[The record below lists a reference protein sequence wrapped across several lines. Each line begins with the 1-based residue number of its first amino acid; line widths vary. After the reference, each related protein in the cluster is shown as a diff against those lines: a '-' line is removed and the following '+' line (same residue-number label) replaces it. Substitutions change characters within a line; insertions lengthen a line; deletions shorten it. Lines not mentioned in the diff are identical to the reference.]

1 MISEP
6 ILGIIMMCIMIF
18 AIFIGFPVAF
28 TLMALGVLFGL
39 PSMGWHVFDLMVQR
53 AFAVM
58 NNDVLTS
65 LPLFMLMGYVMERA
79 GIMDRMFH
87 SYRLLFGP
95 LPGAIALATMLVGT
109 IFGIASGIV
118 GAGVTLMGVLALP
131 PMLRAGYSV
140 ELAAGTI
147 TSTGTLGILIPP
159 SVMLIV
165 YAASAGVS
173 IVKIYAGAFGPGFL
187 MSGLFLIYIFVICLI
202 KPSMGPPLPKEER
215 NVPWLKILWEVAVS
229 SIPIGILTVVVLWV
243 ILVGWTTATEAAAI
257 GSFLAFLIAAGYRKL
272 NWTMIAESV
281 RLTGR
286 TTAMVCWLF
295 VGASLFAAVFARLG
309 AQAKLEEWVLSLGLG
324 SNGFL
329 WVAMAIIFLLGWPL
343 EWTEIIVIFIPIFL
357 PLLKTFQIDPILFGV
372 MVAVNLQ
379 TSFLSPPVAMA
390 AFYLKGI
397 APPHITLNQ
406 IFNGMYPFM
415 AIQIL
420 TLLLTWY
427 WPELTLWLPRYLY
440 GE

>member
-6 ILGIIMMCIMIF
+6 ILGIIMLCLMIF

-28 TLMALGVLFGL
+28 TLMALGVLFGF
-39 PSMGWHVFDLMVQR
+39 PSMGWT
-53 AFAVM
+53 
-58 NNDVLTS
+58 VLVS

-95 LPGAIALATMLVGT
+95 LPGAIALATMFVGT

-165 YAASAGVS
+165 YAATAGVS
-173 IVKIYAGAFGPGFL
+173 IVKVYAGAFGPGFL
-187 MSGLFLIYIFVICLI
+187 MSGLFLLYIFVICLI

-215 NVPWLKILWEVAVS
+215 NVPWSTILWEVAVS
-229 SIPIGILTVVVLWV
+229 SIPIGILTFVVLYV
-243 ILVGWTTATEAAAI
+243 IIVGWTTATEAAAI
-257 GSFLAFLIAAGYRKL
+257 GSFLAFLIAAGYGKL
-272 NWTMIAESV
+272 NWTMTAESV

-309 AQAKLEEWVLSLGLG
+309 AQAKLEEWVVGMGLG

-329 WVAMAIIFLLGWPL
+329 WVSQLIIFLLGWPL

-357 PLLKTFQIDPILFGV
+357 PLLKTFHIDPILFGV
-372 MVAVNLQ
+372 MTAVNLQ

-397 APPHITLNQ
+397 APSYITLNQ
-406 IFNGMYPFM
+406 IFNGMYPFL

-420 TLLLTWY
+420 TLFLTWY
-427 WPELTLWLPRYLY
+427 WPEMTLWLPRYLY

>member
-39 PSMGWHVFDLMVQR
+39 PSMGGHVFDLMVQR

-58 NNDVLTS
+58 NNDVLVS

-95 LPGAIALATMLVGT
+95 LPGAIALATMFVGT

-165 YAASAGVS
+165 YAATAGVS
-173 IVKIYAGAFGPGFL
+173 IVKVYAGAFGPGFL
-187 MSGLFLIYIFVICLI
+187 MSGLFLLYIFVICLI

-215 NVPWLKILWEVAVS
+215 NVPWSRILWEVAVS
-229 SIPIGILTVVVLWV
+229 SIPIGILTFVVLYV
-243 ILVGWTTATEAAAI
+243 IIVGWTTATEAAAI

-309 AQAKLEEWVLSLGLG
+309 AQAKLEEWVLGMGLG
-324 SNGFL
+324 SSGFL
-329 WVAMAIIFLLGWPL
+329 WVSQLIIFLLGWPL

-357 PLLKTFQIDPILFGV
+357 PLLKTFHIDPILFGV
-372 MVAVNLQ
+372 MTAVNLQ

-397 APPHITLNQ
+397 APSYITLNQ
-406 IFNGMYPFM
+406 IFNGMYPFL

-420 TLLLTWY
+420 TLFLTWY
-427 WPELTLWLPRYLY
+427 WPEMTLWLPRYLY

>member
-6 ILGIIMMCIMIF
+6 VVGIIMLFVMIL
-18 AIFIGFPVAF
+18 AIFIGFPIAF
-28 TLMALGVLFGL
+28 TLMALGILFGA
-39 PSMGWHVFDLMVQR
+39 PYMGWTVFDLLVQR
-53 AFAVM
+53 AYATM
-58 NNDVLTS
+58 SNDVLQAV
-65 LPLFMLMGYVMERA
+65 PLFMLMGYVMERA

-95 LPGAIALATMLVGT
+95 LPGAIALTTMIVGT
-109 IFGIASGIV
+109 VFGIASGIV
-118 GAGVTLMGVLALP
+118 GAGVTMMGVLALP
-131 PMLRAGYSV
+131 PMLRAKYSV

-165 YAASAGVS
+165 YAATAGVS

-187 MSGLFLIYIFVICLI
+187 MSGLFLLYIFVVCLI
-202 KPSMGPPLPKEER
+202 KPELGPPLPKEER
-215 NVPWLKILWEVAVS
+215 DVPWSRILWEVTVS
-229 SIPIGILTVVVLWV
+229 SVPIGILTVVVLW
-243 ILVGWTTATEAAAI
+243 IIIIGWTTATEAAAL
-257 GSFLAFLIAAGYRKL
+257 GALMSFMIAAGYGRL
-272 NWTMIAESV
+272 NWQMVKESV

-309 AQAKLEEWVLSLGLG
+309 AQAQLEQWVLGLGLG

-329 WVAMAIIFLLGWPL
+329 WVAMLVIFLLGWPL

-357 PLLKTFQIDPILFGV
+357 PLLKTFQIDPLIFGV

-397 APPHITLNQ
+397 APPHVTLNQ
-406 IFNGMYPFM
+406 IYRGMYPFL
-415 AIQIL
+415 AIQL
-420 TLLLTWY
+420 VTLLLTWL

-440 GE
+440 GD

>member
-1 MISEP
+1 MLSEP
-6 ILGIIMMCIMIF
+6 MLGIIMLSVMLL
-18 AIFIGFPVAF
+18 AIFIGFPISF

-39 PSMGWHVFDLMVQR
+39 PSLGWNVFDLLVQR
-53 AFAVM
+53 TFAVM
-58 NNDVLTS
+58 SNDVLLS
-65 LPLFMLMGYVMERA
+65 IPLFMLMGYVMERA

-95 LPGAIALATMLVGT
+95 LPGALALTTMVVGT
-109 IFGIASGIV
+109 VFGIASGIV

-165 YAASAGVS
+165 YAATAGVS

-187 MSGLFLIYIFVICLI
+187 MSGLFILYILAVCVV
-202 KPSMGPPLPKEER
+202 KPSLGPPLPKEER
-215 NVPWLKILWEVAVS
+215 NVPWSTIFKELAIS
-229 SIPIGILTVVVLWV
+229 SIPISILTFVVLWIIV
-243 ILVGWTTATEAAAI
+243 VGWTTATEAAAL
-257 GSFLAFLIAAGYRKL
+257 GALLSFLIAAGYGRLTWK
-272 NWTMIAESV
+272 MVAESV
-281 RLTGR
+281 RLTAR

-309 AQAKLEEWVLSLGLG
+309 AQQMLEAWVLSLGL
-324 SNGFL
+324 SSDMFL
-329 WVAMAIIFLLGWPL
+329 WLAMLIIFLLGWPL
-343 EWTEIIVIFIPIFL
+343 EWTEIIVIFVPIFL
-357 PLLKTFQIDPILFGV
+357 PLLKTFRIDPILFGV

-397 APPHITLNQ
+397 APPHVTLNQ
-406 IFNGMYPFM
+406 IYRGMYPFL
-415 AIQIL
+415 AVQLL
-420 TLLLTWY
+420 TLVLTWY
-427 WPELTLWLPRYLY
+427 WPKLTLWLPRALY

>member
-1 MISEP
+1 
-6 ILGIIMMCIMIF
+6 
-18 AIFIGFPVAF
+18 
-28 TLMALGVLFGL
+28 VL
-39 PSMGWHVFDLMVQR
+39 V
-53 AFAVM
+53 
-58 NNDVLTS
+58 S

-95 LPGAIALATMLVGT
+95 LPGAIALATMFVGT

-165 YAASAGVS
+165 YAATAGVS
-173 IVKIYAGAFGPGFL
+173 IVKVYAGAFGPGFL
-187 MSGLFLIYIFVICLI
+187 MSGLFLLYIFVICLI
-202 KPSMGPPLPKEER
+202 KPSMGPPLPKEDR
-215 NVPWLKILWEVAVS
+215 NVPWSTILWEVAVS
-229 SIPIGILTVVVLWV
+229 SIPIGILTFVVLYV
-243 ILVGWTTATEAAAI
+243 IIVGWTTATEAAAI
-257 GSFLAFLIAAGYRKL
+257 GSFLAFLIAAGYGKL
-272 NWTMIAESV
+272 NWTMTAESV

-309 AQAKLEEWVLSLGLG
+309 AQAKLEEWVVGMGLG

-329 WVAMAIIFLLGWPL
+329 WVSQLIIFLLGWPL

-357 PLLKTFQIDPILFGV
+357 PLLKTFHIDPILFGV
-372 MVAVNLQ
+372 MTAVNLQ

-397 APPHITLNQ
+397 APSYITLNQ
-406 IFNGMYPFM
+406 IFNGMYPFL

-420 TLLLTWY
+420 TLFLTWY
-427 WPELTLWLPRYLY
+427 WPEMTLWLPRYLY

>member
-6 ILGIIMMCIMIF
+6 ILGIIMLCLMIF

-28 TLMALGVLFGL
+28 TLMALGVLFGA

-58 NNDVLTS
+58 NNDVLVS

-95 LPGAIALATMLVGT
+95 HPGAIALATMFVGT

-165 YAASAGVS
+165 YAATAGVS

-187 MSGLFLIYIFVICLI
+187 MSGLFLIYIFVVCLI
-202 KPSMGPPLPKEER
+202 KPSMGPALPKEER
-215 NVPWLKILWEVAVS
+215 NVPWPKILWEVAVS
-229 SIPIGILTVVVLWV
+229 SVPIGILTFVVLYV
-243 ILVGWTTATEAAAI
+243 IIVGWTTATEAAAI

-309 AQAKLEEWVLSLGLG
+309 AQAKLEEWVLGFGLG
-324 SNGFL
+324 PNGFL
-329 WVAMAIIFLLGWPL
+329 WVSQFIIFLLGWPL

-397 APPHITLNQ
+397 APSYITLNQ
-406 IFNGMYPFM
+406 IFNGMYPFL

-420 TLLLTWY
+420 TLFLTWY
-427 WPELTLWLPRYLY
+427 WPEMTLWLPRYLY
-440 GE
+440 GG

>member
-1 MISEP
+1 MISDP
-6 ILGIIMMCIMIF
+6 VLGIIMMCIMIF

-28 TLMALGVLFGL
+28 TLMALGVLFGF
-39 PSMGWHVFDLMVQR
+39 PSMGWTVFDLMVQR
-53 AFAVM
+53 TFAVM
-58 NNDVLTS
+58 NNDVLVS

-95 LPGAIALATMLVGT
+95 LPGAIALATMFVGT
-109 IFGIASGIV
+109 VFGIASGIV

-131 PMLRAGYSV
+131 PMLRAGYSI

-165 YAASAGVS
+165 YAATAGVS

-187 MSGLFLIYIFVICLI
+187 MSGLFLLYIFVICLI
-202 KPSMGPPLPKEER
+202 KPSMGPPLAKEER
-215 NVPWLKILWEVAVS
+215 NVPWPKILWEVAVS
-229 SIPIGILTVVVLWV
+229 SIPIGILTFVVLYV
-243 ILVGWTTATEAAAI
+243 IIVGWTTATEAAAI
-257 GSFLAFLIAAGYRKL
+257 GSFMAFLIAALYRKL
-272 NWTMIAESV
+272 NWTMVAESV

-309 AQAKLEEWVLSLGLG
+309 AQGKLEEWVLALGLG
-324 SNGFL
+324 PTGFL
-329 WVAMAIIFLLGWPL
+329 WLSQLIIFLLGWPL

-357 PLLKTFQIDPILFGV
+357 PLLKAFHIDPILFGV
-372 MVAVNLQ
+372 MTAVNLQ

-397 APPHITLNQ
+397 APKWVTLNQ
-406 IFNGMYPFM
+406 IFNGMYPFL
-415 AIQIL
+415 AIQLI
-420 TLLLTWY
+420 TLLLTWW
-427 WPELTLWLPRYLY
+427 WPEMTLWLPRYLY

>member
-1 MISEP
+1 
-6 ILGIIMMCIMIF
+6 
-18 AIFIGFPVAF
+18 
-28 TLMALGVLFGL
+28 
-39 PSMGWHVFDLMVQR
+39 
-53 AFAVM
+53 
-58 NNDVLTS
+58 
-65 LPLFMLMGYVMERA
+65 
-79 GIMDRMFH
+79 
-87 SYRLLFGP
+87 
-95 LPGAIALATMLVGT
+95 
-109 IFGIASGIV
+109 
-118 GAGVTLMGVLALP
+118 
-131 PMLRAGYSV
+131 V

-165 YAASAGVS
+165 YAATAGVS
-173 IVKIYAGAFGPGFL
+173 IVKVYAGAFGPGFL
-187 MSGLFLIYIFVICLI
+187 MSGLFLLYIFVICLI

-215 NVPWLKILWEVAVS
+215 NVPWPTILWEVAVS
-229 SIPIGILTVVVLWV
+229 SIPIGILTFVVLYV
-243 ILVGWTTATEAAAI
+243 IIVGWTTATEAAAI

-272 NWTMIAESV
+272 NWTMTAESV

-309 AQAKLEEWVLSLGLG
+309 AQAKLEEWVLGMGLG
-324 SNGFL
+324 PNGFL
-329 WVAMAIIFLLGWPL
+329 WVSQLIIFLLGWPL

-372 MVAVNLQ
+372 MTAVNLQ

-397 APPHITLNQ
+397 APSYITLNQ
-406 IFNGMYPFM
+406 IFNGMYPFL

-420 TLLLTWY
+420 TLFLTWY
-427 WPELTLWLPRYLY
+427 WPEMTLWLPRYLY

>member
-6 ILGIIMMCIMIF
+6 TLGIIMLSIMVL
-18 AIFIGFPVAF
+18 AIFLGFPTAF

-39 PSMGWHVFDLMVQR
+39 ASFGWHVFDLLVQR

-58 NNDVLTS
+58 ANDVLIS
-65 LPLFMLMGYVMERA
+65 IPLFMFMGYVMERS

-95 LPGAIALATMLVGT
+95 LPGALALTTMVVGT

-140 ELAAGTI
+140 QLAAGTI
-147 TSTGTLGILIPP
+147 TSSGTLGILIPP

-165 YAASAGVS
+165 YGASAGVS
-173 IVKIYAGAFGPGFL
+173 VVKLYAGAFGPGFL
-187 MSGLFLIYIFVICLI
+187 LSSLFLLYIFGICLL
-202 KPSMGPPLPKEER
+202 KPSMGPPLPKVER
-215 NVPWLKILWEVAVS
+215 NMPWWAILKEVTISSVPIT
-229 SIPIGILTVVVLWV
+229 ILTVVVLAIIV
-243 ILVGWTTATEAAAI
+243 VGWTTPTEAAALGAAI
-257 GSFLAFLIAAGYRKL
+257 SLLIAAGYRQL
-272 NWTMIAESV
+272 NWTMVAESV

-295 VGASLFAAVFARLG
+295 IGSSLFAAVFARLG
-309 AQAKLEEWVLSLGLG
+309 SQQQLESWILSLGL
-324 SNGFL
+324 SSDGFL
-329 WVAMAIIFLLGWPL
+329 WLAMFIIFLLGWPL
-343 EWTEIIVIFIPIFL
+343 EWTEIIVIFVPIFL
-357 PLLKTFQIDPILFGV
+357 PMLKTFQIDPLLFGV

-379 TSFLSPPVAMA
+379 TAFLSPPVAMS

-397 APPHITLNQ
+397 APPHVTLNQ
-406 IFNGMYPFM
+406 IYNGMYPFL
-415 AIQIL
+415 AIQIAAL
-420 TLLLTWY
+420 FLTWY
-427 WPELTLWLPRYLY
+427 WPEMTLWLPRYLY